1 MKKVTWVLIFLLVA
15 NVFSAGSAAET
26 RWIICKP
33 GAQVMIRSEP
43 DKGADECGFLE
54 VGDSFET
61 DGKIRNGFIE
71 AYGVGDG
78 GGWIYCGYVVD
89 EPPKEINE
97 RYICAANV
105 QAACRRWVDGPRIK
119 GTNGWLK
126 QGRTVKVYFR
136 TDAWSV
142 TNRGY
147 IRSEWLEP
155 DPE

>member
-1 MKKVTWVLIFLLVA
+1 MRRLFALAAVLMMIF
-15 NVFSAGSAAET
+15 GSASAET

-33 GAQVMIRSEP
+33 GAQVMIRSAP
-43 DKGADECGFLE
+43 DKKAEECGFLE
-54 VGDSFET
+54 AGDAFET

-89 EPPKEINE
+89 EKPVEVNA
-97 RYICAANV
+97 RYACAATV
-105 QAACRRWVDGPRIK
+105 QVACRRWINGPRISGK
-119 GTNGWLK
+119 NGWLK
-126 QGRTVKVYFR
+126 YGRNVKVYYW
-136 TDAWSV
+136 TDMWSV